1 MEKLEGEP
9 DRLRGE
15 LAEVDPTDYEAL
27 VDAQRRVD
35 DAEAE
40 ISSLEDEW
48 LELADRLGLS

>member
-1 MEKLEGEP
+1 M
-9 DRLRGE
+9 
-15 LAEVDPTDYEAL
+15 DPTDYVAL